1 MSHRSLHPVGGHPSE
16 FGLGVRLS
24 LRDPFLA
31 LAAPAEPV
39 APDPA
44 FATAL
49 RARIERA
56 LNLPPGVAVSTQT
69 VQTAAPAATAGITPY
84 LAVADARRALEW
96 YAGAL
101 GASPLGE
108 PIVMPDGRVG
118 HAEIA
123 VAGARVMLSDAHP
136 EIGVVAP
143 QPGAGA
149 TVTLHVDVPDVDALV
164 ARAVGAGAVP
174 EREPGDNPYGRI
186 GVVRDPFGHRWM
198 LNTPPAVPQPER
210 TTHGAASAPGDVV
223 YVTMETP
230 DSARARAFYG
240 AVLGWTF
247 HPGRVEDGWGVDS
260 PTPMTGLS
268 GGHERPAIVLMYQVD
283 DIHAAVAR
291 VRAAGGTA
299 TDPEVQPYGISAEC
313 TDDQGT
319 RFYLGQI

>member
-1 MSHRSLHPVGGHPSE
+1 MD
-16 FGLGVRLS
+16 
-24 LRDPFLA
+24 DPFLA
-31 LAAPAEPV
+31 LSAPAEPV

-44 FATAL
+44 FAAAL

-56 LNLPPGVAVSTQT
+56 LHLPRGVAVSTET
-69 VQTAAPAATAGITPY
+69 VQTAAPATTAGITPY
-84 LAVADARRALEW
+84 LAVADARRALDW
-96 YAGAL
+96 YADAL
-101 GASPLGE
+101 GARRLGA
-108 PIVMPDGRVG
+108 PIVMPDGRIG
-118 HAEIA
+118 HAEFEMNG
-123 VAGARVMLSDAHP
+123 VRLMLSDEHP
-136 EIGVVAP
+136 EIGVTAP

-164 ARAVGAGAVP
+164 ERAVDAGAVL
-174 EREPGDNPYGRI
+174 ERPPSDNPYGRI

-198 LNTPPAVPQPER
+198 LNTPSVVQEPAQA
-210 TTHGAASAPGDVV
+210 THGPAAAPGDVV
-223 YVTMETP
+223 YVMMELP

-260 PTPMTGLS
+260 PSPMTGLS

>member
-1 MSHRSLHPVGGHPSE
+1 MA
-16 FGLGVRLS
+16 
-24 LRDPFLA
+24 DPFLT
-31 LAAPAEPV
+31 LSAPVEPV

-49 RARIERA
+49 RARIARA
-56 LNLPPGVAVSTQT
+56 LNLPPGVVVSTQT
-69 VQTAAPAATAGITPY
+69 METATAATTVITPY
-84 LAVADARRALEW
+84 LAVADARRALQW
-96 YAGAL
+96 YADAL
-101 GASPLGE
+101 GARPLGE
-108 PIVMPDGRVG
+108 PTVMPDGRVG

-123 VAGARVMLSDAHP
+123 VGGARVMLSDEHP

-143 QPGAGA
+143 QQGAGA

-164 ARAVGAGAVP
+164 ARAVGAGAVL
-174 EREPGDNPYGRI
+174 ERQPADNPYGRI

-198 LNTPPAVPQPER
+198 LNTPPAVPQHGHA
-210 TTHGAASAPGDVV
+210 TDGAAAAPGDVV
-223 YVTMETP
+223 YVTMEMP

-260 PTPMTGLS
+260 PAPMTGLS

-283 DIHAAVAR
+283 DIEAAVAR
-291 VRAAGGTA
+291 VRAAGGTS